1 MDGQNPEDKL
11 MRLIFGNSSFRQ
23 SVGQN
28 PILTETAKFWI
39 CPYCQVLF
47 PRYGGSEGMLRKRST
62 THLKKV
68 HGIPTKDVDKL
79 LHIS

>member
-1 MDGQNPEDKL
+1 MDEQNIEE
-11 MRLIFGNSSFRQ
+11 RLIRAIFGNSISRQ
-23 SVGQN
+23 SAGQN